1 MTVELSYQ
9 TGRFNQINLLLLFAG
24 VTTGFFFTG
33 VEGVLF
39 FISCLLL
46 WLYFT
51 GALIASGGRIV
62 LPWGHF
68 SFLLGFLLLFL
79 VLSLLWTPVPG
90 YTQSML
96 WRQSSLLLVFVA
108 LVLSA
113 DEVQWKQL
121 RLLLMLL
128 ALVALTAAVLQYFLG
143 QPPRATFLNKNSF
156 AGFLLPLIFWSTAI
170 NRRGLSGSMAIVLL
184 LCSGFVLGLI
194 GSRGVFLAVGVGGL
208 AVLILS
214 AAAQVKWLYWGKQ
227 VMPLLVGFIT
237 SLFVTGL
244 DLGRGLGR
252 LGSLADPWSAG
263 ADRFVIWQS
272 SWDMLKDIPWYGIGS
287 GT

>member
-39 FISCLLL
+39 FVSCLLL
-46 WLYFT
+46 SLYFT
-51 GALIASGGRIV
+51 GALVASGGRFI
-62 LPWGHF
+62 LPWSPF
-68 SFLLGFLLLFL
+68 SFLLSLLLLFL
-79 VLSLLWTPVPG
+79 VLSLLWTPVAG

-96 WRQSSLLLVFVA
+96 WRQGSLLLVFVA
-108 LVLSA
+108 LVLSS
-113 DEVQWKQL
+113 DDVQWKKL

-128 ALVALTAAVLQYFLG
+128 ALVALIAAGLQYFFG

-156 AGFLLPLIFWSTAI
+156 AGFLLPLIFWSLAAT
-170 NRRGLSGSMAIVLL
+170 RRGLTGAMAMLVL

-194 GSRGVFLAVGVGGL
+194 SSRGVFLAVGVGGL
-208 AVLILS
+208 AMLVLS
-214 AAAQVKWLYWGKQ
+214 EAAQVRLSWWGRQ
-227 VMPLLVGFIT
+227 VLPLLLGFIT

-252 LGSLADPWSAG
+252 L
-263 ADRFVIWQS
+263 
-272 SWDMLKDIPWYGIGS
+272 
-287 GT
+287 